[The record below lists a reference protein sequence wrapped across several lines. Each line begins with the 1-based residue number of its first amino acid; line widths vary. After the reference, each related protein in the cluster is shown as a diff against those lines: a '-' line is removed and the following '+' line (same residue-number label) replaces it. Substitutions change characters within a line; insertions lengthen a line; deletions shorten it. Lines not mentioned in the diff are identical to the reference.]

1 MFDLNINHYNEKELE
16 ELFGFENDN
25 YTLDELNEKYMKI
38 ITNVNQKQEVNYNIR
53 EKTINF
59 LTIVKDQLE
68 NKKSI
73 LTDLYEDNNHFLITN
88 KINTKQS
95 ILDDFEKD
103 IINPIKK
110 QITYKYLNIDSRF
123 RENYS
128 TTNSSNFS
136 ITLDVKLNECLELS
150 LKTIEPPSDFNTISN
165 LLYNNYFTVDI
176 DGTKTVIEVN
186 DGNYTNNISSLLNNI
201 NSKLNALDCS
211 MNYVDSNTK
220 IDFVYTGSAN
230 PTNVSL
236 NFELNKNGYSDTV
249 DLEKKIGYILGFTD
263 ASYNTNTAANYKI
276 TSNRKSNINTLK
288 YCYLVVDDFQNN
300 VNPNLI
306 IDQNKYITQS
316 SIISR
321 ISLVNYE
328 KTVDYLVNPSRIY
341 FGPTDIQKLKIQLV
355 DDYGRVM
362 DTANFDFSFMLEAKI
377 NYNV

>member
-1 MFDLNINHYNEKELE
+1 MFDLNINHYTEKELE
-16 ELFGFENDN
+16 ELFGFINDN
-25 YTLDELNEKYMKI
+25 YTLEELNEKYMKI
-38 ITNVNQKQEVNYNIR
+38 ITNVNQKKEVNYSIK

-59 LTIVKDQLE
+59 LTIVKEQLE

-73 LTDLYEDNNHFLITN
+73 LTDLYEENNHFLITN
-88 KINTKQS
+88 KINTKQNTF
-95 ILDDFEKD
+95 DEFEKD

-150 LKTIEPPSDFNTISN
+150 LKTIEPPNDFNTISN

-176 DGTKTVIEVN
+176 SGTKTVIEVD

-201 NSKLNALDCS
+201 NTKLNALDCS

-220 IDFVYTGSAN
+220 IDFVYTGGAN

-263 ASYNTNTAANYKI
+263 GSYNTTNSENYKI